1 MEGTA
6 TGQGQSEL
14 HRLTFMYLR
23 YRRYIAKD
31 LLKLFEATFGD
42 VRNLLYGAQLR
53 LADRDLGL
61 LFLFWR
67 TLSPWA
73 RAG

>member
-1 MEGTA
+1 
-6 TGQGQSEL
+6 
-14 HRLTFMYLR
+14 MYFR
-23 YRRYIAKD
+23 YRRYITKD

-42 VRNLLYGAQLR
+42 VRNLLYGAQLW

-67 TLSPWA
+67 TLSPRA